1 MPAAYRE
8 LLAGRLS
15 FIRMFAA
22 LPKIMGCLTD
32 VFLVYSVT
40 LEYNK
45 TSFLHKFNQ
54 IREVPCFNCEYP
66 LDSNTDCEYPL
77 DKRCIFGGQD
87 ESTRSRNRRA
97 CCKTSGCEITGKCT
111 LGIFLCLIL
120 REDFLSDVF
129 KFLRRTRCVR

>member
-97 CCKTSGCEITGKCT
+97 CCKTSGCEITGK
-111 LGIFLCLIL
+111 GN
-120 REDFLSDVF
+120 S
-129 KFLRRTRCVR
+129 